1 VSEFLLI
8 IFEKNTLMKI
18 KFQIAIYFVFLFS
31 YTQAQVAT
39 KLDVHLFQKLQSE
52 KYAKSNLLM
61 PLLVKGNVAVIE
73 KQALKVGGKYRLII
87 GDICSVEI
95 PYNHLMSFSRLPAIE
110 RIENTFAKGMSF
122 ADTARIRNNVN
133 EVHNGNAPLTK
144 PYTGKNTVV
153 GIIDGSMFFQHKDFA
168 YADGRTRI
176 RFMWDQVSGQFW
188 DSTDINTGNC
198 NYIPPAGDQGHGT
211 TVAGIAVGNGLSW
224 ISDTILKKRYTG
236 VAPDANII
244 IVNVNYSAPNFLQSV
259 ADAISY
265 IFIKADELGLPCVV
279 NTSLGTYYGSHDG
292 LDLNAQA
299 IGNLVTSKKGRAVVA
314 AGGNAGNVKFHVSY
328 NLSNTDSLFTWFRY
342 NATSQDIYFDF
353 WADTAQFKL
362 ANFAIGC
369 DDNTPAFL
377 GRSKY
382 YNVPSDFNPPQGS
395 GIMIT
400 DSIFQGP
407 AKLGT
412 YSIYTELYGGAYHV
426 EFLIKPSNTAH
437 LWRLQTKGTGK
448 FDLWANKAL
457 MGTADIVT
465 TLPGSFTSPNYRFPD
480 SLKTIVSSWQCSDEV
495 ITVANYYNQA
505 AYLDMDSIYQP
516 GVPTGDIPGA
526 IAFTS
531 SIGPTRD
538 GRVKPEIA
546 ATGTTI
552 LASGDSFHI
561 NSLSM
566 SPANREKVAY
576 GAKHNR
582 NGGTSMASPVVAGA
596 VAMYLEKR
604 PMAGYNEIKQAI
616 RLAAKTDAFT
626 GSVPNDIWGYGKLN
640 AFNSLVLPVY
650 GCMDPLSLNYIPS
663 ANVDTGGCAYSHT
676 WAGTISDDWNNPL
689 NWVPD
694 TGCCGPNS
702 CSINVVIPAG
712 TPFAPRITL
721 PLVRS
726 GSVRINQ
733 AAQVT
738 LAANSSWN
746 ICKNLTGGNSS
757 NASIKGGK
765 VILDGTTNQTISGN
779 LHVDTLQLYNNFN
792 ATLTGNLEINN
803 KLVLRQGLLSTNFG
817 SLKFLSTS
825 DTHCATIDFS
835 TGNSGSIVGNIT
847 AQRFVPVS
855 GSSIHLIS
863 SPIDQPAVSQLND
876 SGSGT
881 NVPVSTNCDETQ
893 SSLALPNGNLFN
905 FNESQATGCYFGGW
919 KSLIN
924 GNFQNGR
931 GYAALLS
938 GNQTFELSGFANQA
952 FTTSFSGASNSSWS
966 THNTAQGRPFS
977 SGWNLVGNPYLSH
990 INLQSKSGFDDQV
1003 QVWHTTGTYAG
1014 TYQPYMMS
1022 TNAVVAPFQAFW
1034 VKKSSSGSGTFA
1046 VSKAECINDA
1056 SATAPFYKVANDYE
1070 MDITVTGNN
1079 FADKTKV
1086 GFNQDATDGFD
1097 AQYDANKFHS
1107 KLGQPTLY
1115 TLVGTQ
1121 HMGIN
1126 TRLTQTLNDS
1136 IPLSFEPGV
1145 NGSYTLTFDQLNTF
1159 PILTRVLLEDRKTA
1173 AAWQNLKQNN
1183 AYTFTASTTDDWD
1196 RFLIHFSTLV
1206 SVDDIEEASVDFQVY
1221 PNPFK
1226 DFTTLVFRG
1235 LNRSSYSV
1243 KITDNLGRILDQF
1256 DIDGNKQE
1264 YTYPNHKLA
1273 SGVYM
1278 FSLEQGD
1285 EKLALKKIMVQ

>member
-1 VSEFLLI
+1 LI
-8 IFEKNTLMKI
+8 IFDENKGMMV
-18 KFQIAIYFVFLFS
+18 KFRMAIFFVFFFS
-31 YTQAQVAT
+31 FAHAQVAT
-39 KLDVHLFQKLQSE
+39 KLDIHLYHKLQKA
-52 KYAKSNLLM
+52 KYANSNLLM
-61 PLLVKGNVAVIE
+61 PLLVKGDIKGIE
-73 KQALKVGGKYRLII
+73 KEALKTGGKFRLIS

-95 PYNHLMSFSRLPAIE
+95 PYNQLLEFSKISAIE

-122 ADTARIRNNVN
+122 ADTARIRNNIN
-133 EVHNGNAPLTK
+133 EIHSGSAPLTK

-168 YADGRTRI
+168 KANGNTRI
-176 RFMWDQVSGQFW
+176 RFMWDQVSGLFW
-188 DSTDINTGNC
+188 DSTDINNGNC

-224 ISDTILKKRYTG
+224 SNDSVLKKKYLG

-244 IVNVNYSAPNFLQSV
+244 VVNVDYNSSNFLQSV

-265 IFIKADELGLPCVV
+265 IFIKADELGMPCVV

-292 LDLNAQA
+292 LDLNALA
-299 IGNLVTSKKGRAVVA
+299 ISNLITSKKGRAVVA
-314 AGGNAGNVKFHVSY
+314 AGGNAGNAKFHVSY
-328 NLSNTDSLFTWFRY
+328 NLNNTDSLFTWFRY
-342 NATSQDIYFDF
+342 NTSTQDIYFDF

-382 YNVPSDFNPPQGS
+382 YNVPTDFNPPQGS
-395 GIMIT
+395 GIMIS
-400 DSIFQGP
+400 DSLFQGNT
-407 AKLGT
+407 KLGT
-412 YSIYTELYGGAYHV
+412 YSIYAELYGGAYHV
-426 EFLIKPSNTAH
+426 EFLIKPSNTSN
-437 LWRLQTKGTGK
+437 LWRLQTKGSGR
-448 FDLWANKAL
+448 FDLWASKTYI
-457 MGTADIVT
+457 GTADIAT
-465 TLPGSFTSPNYRFPD
+465 APLPGGFSSPNYRFPD

-505 AYLDMDSIYQP
+505 AYLDMDSVYQP
-516 GVPTGDIPGA
+516 GVPSGDIVGN
-526 IAFTS
+526 IAATS

-552 LASGDSFHI
+552 IASGDSFHI
-561 NSLSM
+561 KLLSQ
-566 SPANREKVAY
+566 SAANREKVGY

-582 NGGTSMASPVVAGA
+582 NGGTSMASPVVAGT

-626 GSVPNDIWGYGKLN
+626 GSVPNDTWGYGKLN
-640 AFNSLVLPVY
+640 AFNTMVLPVY
-650 GCMDPLSLNYIPS
+650 GCNDPLSLNYNPL
-663 ANVDTGGCAYSHT
+663 ANVDTGGCIYSHI
-676 WAGTISDDWNNPL
+676 WEGTVSDDWNNPL
-689 NWVPD
+689 NWIPD

-702 CSINVVIPAG
+702 CNINVVIPAG
-712 TPFAPRITL
+712 TPFAPRITSSSIS
-721 PLVRS
+721 S
-726 GSVRINQ
+726 GRVRIDEPV
-733 AAQVT
+733 QVT
-738 LAANSSWN
+738 LSANALWN
-746 ICKNLTGGNSS
+746 ICKDLAGGTNNQS
-757 NASIKGGK
+757 SIKGGK
-765 VILDGTTNQTISGN
+765 VVLNGTANQSIGGK
-779 LHVDTLQLYNNFN
+779 LLIDTLQLNTNFS
-792 ATLTGNLEINN
+792 ATITGNLEINN
-803 KLVLRQGLLSTNFG
+803 KLILRQGIINTNFG
-817 SLKFLSTS
+817 NLRFLSTS

-835 TGNSGSIVGNIT
+835 SGNSGSIVGNIT
-847 AQRFVPVS
+847 AQRWVPVA
-855 GSSIHLIS
+855 GNNIHLIS
-863 SPIDQPAVSQLND
+863 SPIDQPAVSQINAT
-876 SGSGT
+876 GTGT
-881 NVPVSTNCDETQ
+881 NLNVSTNCNETL
-893 SSLALPNGNLFN
+893 SELAPPNGNLFS
-905 FNESQATGCYFGGW
+905 FNESQASGCYLGGF
-919 KSLIN
+919 KSVN
-924 GNFQNGR
+924 AGNFENAR
-931 GYAALLS
+931 GYAAYLP
-938 GNQTFELSGFANQA
+938 GNQTFELSGFANQGSN
-952 FTTSFSGASNSSWS
+952 TTFSSATNSGWA
-966 THNTAQGRPFS
+966 THNTSQNRPFS
-977 SGWNLVGNPYLSH
+977 NGWNLAGNPYLSYVKL
-990 INLQSKSGFDDQV
+990 NRKTGFDDQV
-1003 QVWHTTGTYAG
+1003 QVLHTTGTFAG
-1014 TYQPYMMS
+1014 TFQPYMMS
-1022 TNAVVAPFQAFW
+1022 ENAVLPPFQAFW
-1034 VKKSSSGSGTFA
+1034 VKKNAAGTGSFSVA
-1046 VSKAECINDA
+1046 KSECFSDA
-1056 SATAPFYKVANDYE
+1056 LSAPPFYKVANDYE
-1070 MDITVTGNN
+1070 MDITVIGNG
-1079 FADKTKV
+1079 FSDKTKV
-1086 GFNQDATDGFD
+1086 AFSQGATDGFD

-1115 TLVGTQ
+1115 TLVGAEHT
-1121 HMGIN
+1121 GIN

-1206 SVDDIEEASVDFQVY
+1206 SVDDIEVASVDFQVY

-1226 DFTTLVFRG
+1226 DFTKLVFRG

-1285 EKLALKKIMVQ
+1285 KKLAVKKIMVQ